1 MSRKLPVILFMLT
14 FFSGMVFAVYQG
26 RADITAYIRFI
37 SPLPAPVN
45 CRQLP
50 APENLFIF
58 GDILVWDYVDNAT
71 RFDLYTLELNEVVGS
86 TEEVYFDLG
95 LLNLSADIH
104 HFQVRAIGDGI
115 YYIDSYLSDAITHI
129 VFLNF
134 VLVPEPVLELKPE
147 CECECECECEY
158 EYECECE
165 YEYEDEPEY
174 EYEYEDEPEY
184 EYEYE
189 DEPEY
194 EYEYEYE
201 PEYEYEYEDEPEYEY
216 EYEDEP
222 EYEYEYEYEPEYE
235 YEYEDEPEYEYEYED
250 EYEDEPEYEY
260 EYEDEP

>member
-71 RFDLYTLELNEVVGS
+71 RFDLYTLALNKVVGS
-86 TEEVYFDLG
+86 TEEVYFNLG

-115 YYIDSYLSDAITHI
+115 YYIDSYLSDVITHI
-129 VFLNF
+129 VFFNF
-134 VLVPEPVLELKPE
+134 APVPGPVLGLKPE
-147 CECECECECEY
+147 YEPEC
-158 EYECECE
+158 EYECECKPE
-165 YEYEDEPEY
+165 YEYEPEY
-174 EYEYEDEPEY
+174 EYGYEP
-184 EYEYE
+184 
-189 DEPEY
+189 

-201 PEYEYEYEDEPEYEY
+201 PEYEYTPEYEY
-216 EYEDEP
+216 EYEPECEP
-222 EYEYEYEYEPEYE
+222 EYEYEYEPEYE
-235 YEYEDEPEYEYEYED
+235 PEYEYEYEP
-250 EYEDEPEYEY
+250 EYEPEYDYEYEPEYEKY
-260 EYEDEP
+260 EP